1 MFGVDDMSLLD
12 NIHGPEDVRALP
24 PEALDELCREIRR
37 FLIGSLSEHGGHLA
51 SNLGSV
57 ELTVALHR
65 VYDTSRDRLVFDVGH
80 QCYTHKL
87 LTGRKDFSAFR
98 EMGGLAGF
106 PRPYESVHDAFIAGH
121 ASNSVSVALGMARAR
136 TALGADYSVAAL
148 IGDGALNGGMAY
160 EGLSDAGHSGE
171 PLVIVLNDNGMSIN
185 ESVGGL
191 ASMLG
196 RMRTRVEYIKFKK
209 WYRNTF
215 LPRIPG
221 VSTVLSGMKQWLKER
236 IIPENIFDDFGF
248 EYIGPIDGH
257 DIRKVENAVRWAK
270 EYGAPVLVH
279 VITQKGRGYP
289 PAEKAPEAFH
299 GVGAFDAKTGVP
311 RYTGEDFSSVFGR
324 TLTEIAGE
332 DPTVAAITAAMKEGT
347 GLIGFQEAFPD
358 RFYDVGIAEEHACAM
373 AAGMAAQGLKPVFAV
388 YSTFL
393 QRSYDMLIHDV
404 ALMGLH
410 VVFGV
415 DRAGIVGRDGETHQG
430 AFDVAYLATVPGM
443 KVYAPS
449 SFAELRTMLRK
460 AVLED
465 TGPVAVRYPRGGEGL
480 FQTDTSGE
488 ACAVVRAGSDVTI
501 AAYGTEINEALAAA
515 RTLYDRGVDAEVVK
529 INVLSPL
536 DTDAVL
542 ASVKKTGAL
551 LAAEEACAAGCV
563 GERLLAAA
571 EQAGA
576 ALRAARLVNLGGG
589 ILEHGA
595 PEKLREKMGLDN
607 GSLTRAVLEMLHGK
621 DKA

>member
-1 MFGVDDMSLLD
+1 MSLLD
-12 NIHGPEDVRALP
+12 NIKGPEDVRALP
-24 PEALDELCREIRR
+24 PEALDALCREIRE
-37 FLIGSLSEHGGHLA
+37 FLIGNLSEHGGHLA

-87 LTGRKDFSAFR
+87 LTGRRNFSDFR
-98 EMGGLAGF
+98 DLGGLAGF

-136 TALGADYSVAAL
+136 TAMGADYSVAAL

-160 EGLSDAGHSGE
+160 EGLSDAGRSGE

-185 ESVGGL
+185 EGVGGL

-209 WYRNTF
+209 WYRSTI

-221 VSTVLSGMKQWLKER
+221 LSSVLGGMKSWLKER

-257 DIRKVENAVRWAK
+257 DVRKVEHAIRWARD
-270 EYGAPVLVH
+270 YGAPVLVH
-279 VITQKGRGYP
+279 VITKKGKGYP

-299 GVGAFDAKTGVP
+299 GVGAFDAASGVP

-324 TLTEIAGE
+324 ALTEIAGE
-332 DPTVAAITAAMKEGT
+332 DPTVVAITAAMKEGT

-358 RFYDVGIAEEHACAM
+358 RFFDVGIAEEHACAM

-430 AFDVAYLATVPGM
+430 LFDVAYLSTVPGM
-443 KVYAPS
+443 KIYAPS
-449 SFAELRTMLRK
+449 SFVELRTMLRK

-465 TGPVAVRYPRGGEGL
+465 TGPVAVRYPRGGEGP
-480 FQTDTSGE
+480 FRGDTSAE
-488 ACAVVRAGSDVTI
+488 SCAVVRTGKDVTI
-501 AAYGTEINEALAAA
+501 AVYGAQLNEALSAA
-515 RTLYDRGVDAEVVK
+515 RTLSARGVDAEVVK
-529 INVLSPL
+529 INVLCPL

-551 LAAEEACAAGCV
+551 LAAEETCAAGCV
-563 GERLLAAA
+563 GEGLLAAVA
-571 EQAGA
+571 RAGVT
-576 ALRAARLVNLGGG
+576 LRAARLVNLGGG
-589 ILEHGA
+589 VLEHGA
-595 PEKLREKMGLDN
+595 PEKLRKKTGLDD
-607 GSLTRAVLEMLHGK
+607 GALARTVWEMLHGK
-621 DKA
+621 DEA

>member
-1 MFGVDDMSLLD
+1 MSLLE

-24 PEALDELCREIRR
+24 PEALDQLCAEIRA
-37 FLIGSLSEHGGHLA
+37 FLVEALAEHGGHLA

-87 LTGRKDFSAFR
+87 LTGRKDFTDFR
-98 EMGGLAGF
+98 DLGGLAGF

-136 TALGADYSVAAL
+136 TAQGADYNVAAL

-160 EGLSDAGHSGE
+160 EALSDAGHSGE

-191 ASMLG
+191 AAMLG
-196 RMRTRVEYIKFKK
+196 RMRTRVEYVRFKK
-209 WYRNTF
+209 WYRSNI
-215 LPRIPG
+215 LPRLPG
-221 VSTVLSGMKQWLKER
+221 VSALLGRMKNWLKER

-257 DIRKVENAVRWAK
+257 DVRKVENAVRWARD
-270 EYGAPVLVH
+270 YGAPVLVH
-279 VITQKGRGYP
+279 VITQKGRGYA

-299 GVGAFDAKTGVP
+299 GVGAFDASTGVP
-311 RYTGEDFSSVFGR
+311 KYTGEDFSSVFGR
-324 TLTEIAGE
+324 TLTELAGE
-332 DPTVAAITAAMKEGT
+332 DSSVVAITAAMKEGT
-347 GLIGFQEAFPD
+347 GLIGFQEAYPD
-358 RFYDVGIAEEHACAM
+358 RFFDVGIAEEHACAM

-410 VVFGV
+410 VVLGV

-430 AFDVAYLATVPGM
+430 AFDVAYLSSVPGM
-443 KVYAPS
+443 KIYAPAN
-449 SFAELRTMLRK
+449 FAELKSMLRK
-460 AVLED
+460 AVLQD
-465 TGPVAVRYPRGGEGL
+465 TGPVAVRYPRGGEGVFL
-480 FQTDTSGE
+480 GDTSAE
-488 ACAVVRAGSDVTI
+488 TCAVVRQGTDVTI
-501 AAYGTEINEALAAA
+501 ASYGTEINEAIMAA
-515 RTLYDRGVDAEVVK
+515 RMLQDGGVSAQVIK
-529 INVLSPL
+529 INTLSPL
-536 DTDAVL
+536 DPAPVL
-542 ASVKKTGAL
+542 DSLQKTGAL
-551 LAAEEACAAGCV
+551 LVAEDVCAAGCV
-563 GERLLAAA
+563 GEKLLAAA
-571 EQAGA
+571 AENGIGLKAT
-576 ALRAARLVNLGGG
+576 RLVNLGDG
-589 ILEHGA
+589 ILEHGE
-595 PEKLREKMGLDN
+595 PVKLRKKMGLDN
-607 GSLTRAVLEMLHGK
+607 GSLAQAVWEMLHGK
-621 DKA
+621 DKT